1 VGERGVRGRE
11 VQGGEECRGEIGVQG
26 LRLTGVTCCYT
37 LATAAIGCAERYCH
51 PVTTAVP
58 ALLSRLVETSVRE
71 YSSRLASVHSSR
83 TVECD

>member
-1 VGERGVRGRE
+1 V
-11 VQGGEECRGEIGVQG
+11 CRGQ
-26 LRLTGVTCCYT
+26 RLTGVTSCYT
-37 LATAAIGCAERYCH
+37 LAIAATGCAELYCH

-58 ALLSRLVETSVRE
+58 ALSFLSRLVETSVRE